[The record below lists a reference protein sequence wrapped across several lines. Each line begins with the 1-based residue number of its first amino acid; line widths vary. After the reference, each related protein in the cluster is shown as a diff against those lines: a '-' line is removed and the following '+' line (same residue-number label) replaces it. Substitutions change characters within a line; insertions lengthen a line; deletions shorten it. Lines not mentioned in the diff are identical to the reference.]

1 VLFRL
6 AIVKCWLDTGR
17 MNQVGYVA
25 AGHNKTQSTVLKFI

>member
-1 VLFRL
+1 VLLRL

-25 AGHNKTQSTVLKFI
+25 TGRSKTQSTVLMFI